1 MNSLSN
7 IDRYYI
13 PNTLDGIDVLTEN
26 IETTALLVDGTNQM
40 LADLNAGGFNV
51 KNVATATTADE
62 AINLGQ
68 LNTSLGNYVDLTS
81 TQTIGGS
88 KIFSN
93 QVVLNN
99 GATCNNKN
107 ITNVLNPV
115 NPQDVA
121 TKNYTDTSLNLLR
134 AYVDSQDTA
143 DRAYV
148 DSSLNLLRSY
158 VNTQDTAL
166 KTYTD
171 GSLNLLRSYVDSQDA
186 AARVYVDASLNL
198 LRSYVDTQ
206 DTADRAY
213 VDASLNLKVNRAGD
227 TMTGALIINKTA
239 TNYTYTSTTISS
251 VSTITVATGSTIY
264 DFYNINATT
273 VFKLPP
279 QLSTD
284 TSMVG
289 KMISFNINQSV
300 ITAVYLQNNGG
311 TNILINGTTYTN
323 FSTTTSFRLFGTSTV
338 GVYTTNTYFPPPS
351 SIATTD
357 QLILKS
363 NIGNFTEFTGIKFLN
378 TTSDAGF
385 IRTESDTYHSNSN
398 MSFSVRQSD
407 TIVDALD
414 IGSTVDCN
422 LAMNSRNIAIYPKQE
437 TYNAQGGAGFK
448 TRYNY
453 IRFNYGRQW
462 CISPENNDGTLTI
475 DDLIFRNGSGNQD
488 GAKFIIGN
496 SYMFIANNLGIGTTT
511 PAEKLDVVGNFKLS
525 GTILRSSWTSGEI
538 IKNKIYNQNNSG
550 TGVQIINITG
560 TPGLPNIENWK
571 TLSYTMGNGTLI
583 NSDIEITIDAPYY
596 IQGSTSDNFYIRVY
610 DATSTTEQVITMKP
624 QNFVDANGGGTRSS
638 ALLPII
644 ATYTPTQLT
653 TTATRTIK
661 IDFHNYSVNDDIKL
675 CYIADTIT
683 QDTYSIR
690 ITEYRK

>member
-1 MNSLSN
+1 MSYIGQQTNQQSLNGIIDLTDGTIVIQDGEISNVKSLSLN
-7 IDRYYI
+7 GELNM
-13 PNTLDGIDVLTEN
+13 NTNKIINLDDGVDAGDAVNKSQLDAVSTN
-26 IETTALLVDGTNQM
+26 LNDYVRRDGTYSM
-40 LADLNAGGFNV
+40 
-51 KNVATATTADE
+51 
-62 AINLGQ
+62 
-68 LNTSLGNYVDLTS
+68 LGNLNLNSY
-81 TQTIGGS
+81 
-88 KIFSN
+88 KIVN
-93 QVVLNN
+93 LAAGTANTDAV
-99 GATCNNKN
+99 NKLQMDN
-107 ITNVLNPV
+107 
-115 NPQDVA
+115 
-121 TKNYTDTSLNLLR
+121 SLNLLR
-134 AYVDSQDTA
+134 AYVDTQDTA
-143 DRAYV
+143 DRTYV
-148 DSSLNLLRSY
+148 DSSLNLLRTY

-166 KTYTD
+166 KNYTD
-171 GSLNLLRSYVDSQDA
+171 SSLNLLRAYVNTQDTA
-186 AARVYVDASLNL
+186 DRAYVDASLNL

-273 VFKLPP
+273 IFKLPP
-279 QLSTD
+279 QGSTD
-284 TSMVG
+284 TFMVG
-289 KMISFNINQSV
+289 KTMSFNINQTF

-311 TNILINGTTYTN
+311 TNISINGTTYTN
-323 FSTTTSFRLFGTSTV
+323 FSTTTSFKLTGTSTV
-338 GVYTTNTYFPPPS
+338 GVYTTSSYIAPPS
-351 SIATTD
+351 TTDPTD

-363 NIGNFTEFTGIKFLN
+363 NMGNNYTEFTGIKFLN
-378 TTSDAGF
+378 TASDAGF
-385 IRTESDTYHSNSN
+385 IRTESDVAHTNST

-414 IGSTVDCN
+414 IGSTVNCN

-525 GTILRSSWTSGEI
+525 GTILRSSWSSGEI
-538 IKNKIYNQNNSG
+538 IKNKIYNQNNSA
-550 TGVQIINITG
+550 TGVLTVG
-560 TPGLPNIENWK
+560 PGAFSGSTLIPNIVTWK
-571 TLSYTMGNGTLI
+571 TLSFTMGNGTLTD
-583 NSDIEITIDAPYY
+583 SDIEITIDAPYF
-596 IQGSTSDNFYIRVY
+596 IQNYGDDGFVIDVY
-610 DATSTTEQVITMKP
+610 DLTSTKQTIHLKSQVF
-624 QNFVDANGGGTRSS
+624 NNNSGGGTRSS
-638 ALLPII
+638 PMLPLVG
-644 ATYTPTQLT
+644 TYTPQYAT
-653 TTATRTIK
+653 TTAIRTIK
-661 IDFHNYSVNDDIKL
+661 VDFRNLSLNDTLKI
-675 CYIADTIT
+675 CYISDTVT
-683 QDTYSIR
+683 QDTYTIR